1 MHRVCSVAFVA
12 VLGLAPARALD
23 WTDDFSERRDG
34 WETPSGDWAWEE
46 GTLRQRNGSD
56 AYYMALR
63 EQRLTEGAITV
74 VGAANAANS
83 SGDGCIGIVCK
94 YLDSDNWVLI
104 RFGAY
109 GRAFVMTRVEGKR
122 EIHPLRPFIAEIG
135 REYRC
140 VATLCQGL
148 VFAEVDG
155 RPMGVWRDPFAG
167 QAGRPG
173 LYAQSPAEFSSFH
186 VGQPPQM
193 PDLSAAATAA
203 LADGPQVIEQS
214 AEWRLEAVEY
224 AAAPLSPT
232 ISGPD
237 RYTLALY
244 VRNGGTVPAEVT
256 DVTLDGEPA
265 SALIEAGRLSWWRS
279 WPETVPPGAVAQVL
293 IKSAGISLT
302 QAAQV
307 MLGAPMGPHRVRL
320 SGSGQGALEVEFA
333 LDPRPAPLCIN
344 FIAFD
349 EGLRTLHV
357 YLAARGE
364 LVGRRIERVEVN
376 GEDVTGRVQPD
387 PATVGLRADTL
398 PLRVA
403 LEHPLEPAAPVVVTV
418 RAQGG
423 DFAGHAVRAFP
434 STFPIQVVILGKQP
448 GAAEVAEIANLCF
461 TEVGFCGARFDN
473 MAELARNGLSYF
485 PYAYPG
491 QKSIEAYLAQPQ
503 RPPLTAWWIDEIDG
517 WRRTPRDAQ
526 EMLSQADDLMRDK
539 GLPVAP
545 HCMNIMAPWTD
556 VGYVELCDALSHEYG
571 IDFGIADGEGYR
583 RALDFRTP
591 GDISRR
597 ELRIARRPWWPY
609 FRNIEA
615 AVLLEAGTTRIV
627 GHYRP
632 IDPREHR
639 LIVYSCLANGAKGA
653 LNWNYGVN
661 HVTPQQSTWLSK
673 KHDAIRLNMTA
684 LKQSEAFGVTI
695 PQHLLDGLRE
705 ATHECGRVNAELQLL
720 GPLLAKG
727 DVSDLARIVGCRPE
741 QSPRGGPAAHA
752 RAIVCG
758 PDTLVLLAI
767 NLNIDSDFNARDPRP
782 VRSYDS
788 VAVDMELDLP
798 QWLSPK
804 DVFEVSCRGVSPV
817 PTERQGEKLRL
828 SLPALDVATAV
839 IITSDRQM
847 REQMATKLEGLQKRL
862 GLAGVTWE

>member
-1 MHRVCSVAFVA
+1 MHRVCSVAFLA

-63 EQRLTEGAITV
+63 EQRLTEGSITV
-74 VGAANAANS
+74 EGAATAANS

-94 YLDSDNWVLI
+94 YLDADNWVLV
-104 RFGAY
+104 RCGAY
-109 GRAFVMTRVEGKR
+109 KSAFVMQTVGGKR
-122 EIHPLRPFIAEIG
+122 QIHPLRPFIAEVG
-135 REYRC
+135 RPYRC
-140 VATLCQGL
+140 SVTLSQGL
-148 VFAEVDG
+148 ILLEVDG
-155 RPMGVWRDPFAG
+155 KSVGVWRDPFAG

-173 LYAQSPAEFSSFH
+173 LYAQSPAEFSSFGI
-186 VGQPPQM
+186 GQAPPL
-193 PDLSAAATAA
+193 PDLSGAAVEA
-203 LADGPQVIEQS
+203 LSAGPRVIEQS

-244 VRNGGTVPAEVT
+244 VRNIGAGPARVT
-256 DVTLDGEPA
+256 DLALDGEA
-265 SALIEAGRLSWWRS
+265 AQALIEAGRLSWWRA
-279 WPETVPPGAVAQVL
+279 WPEEVPPGAVAQVL
-293 IKSAGISLT
+293 IESAGVSLT
-302 QAAQV
+302 QAAQA

-320 SGSGQGALEVEFA
+320 AGSGEGALEVEFA
-333 LDPRPAPLCIN
+333 LDPGPPPLLVN

-349 EGLRTLHV
+349 ESLRTLHV
-357 YLAARGE
+357 YVAAEGE
-364 LVGRRIERVEVN
+364 PVGRRIERVEVN
-376 GEDVTGRVQPD
+376 GEDVTDRVEPD
-387 PATVGLRADTL
+387 AEAVRLRADTV
-398 PLRVA
+398 PLRIA

-423 DFAGHAVRAFP
+423 GFAGHSVRAF
-434 STFPIQVVILGKQP
+434 SSHFPIQVVILGKQP

-461 TEVGFCGARFDN
+461 AEVGFCGARFDN
-473 MAELARNGLSYF
+473 MAELARNGLYYF
-485 PYAYPG
+485 PYAYPSE
-491 QKSIEAYLAQPQ
+491 KSIEAYLAQPQ

-517 WRRTPRDAQ
+517 WRKTPGDAQ
-526 EMLSQADDLMRDK
+526 EMLVQADALMRDR

-556 VGYVELCDALSHEYG
+556 VGYIELCDALSHEYG
-571 IDFGIADGEGYR
+571 IDFGIADSEGYR
-583 RALDFRTP
+583 RTLDFKTP
-591 GDISRR
+591 GDIGRR

-615 AVLLEAGTTRIV
+615 VVLLEAGTTKVV

-661 HVTPQQSTWLSK
+661 HVTPQQSTWLSNE
-673 KHDAIRLNMTA
+673 HDAIRLNMTA
-684 LKQSEAFGVTI
+684 LKEKQAFGVDI

-720 GPLLAKG
+720 GPLLARG
-727 DVSDLARIVGCRPE
+727 DVSDLARLVGCEPE
-741 QSPRGGPAAHA
+741 KSPRGGPAAHA

-758 PDTLVLLAI
+758 LDTVVLIAV
-767 NLNIDSDFNARDPRP
+767 NLNIDSDFNARDPKP
-782 VRSYDS
+782 VASYDS
-788 VAVDMELDLP
+788 VALDVEFDLP
-798 QWLSPK
+798 PWLGPT
-804 DVFEVSCRGVSPV
+804 DVFEVSCRGVTPV
-817 PTERQGEKLRL
+817 ATERQEGRLRL
-828 SLPALDVATAV
+828 NLPALDVATAV
-839 IITSDRQM
+839 VITSDRQM

-862 GLAGVTWE
+862 SAAGVALD